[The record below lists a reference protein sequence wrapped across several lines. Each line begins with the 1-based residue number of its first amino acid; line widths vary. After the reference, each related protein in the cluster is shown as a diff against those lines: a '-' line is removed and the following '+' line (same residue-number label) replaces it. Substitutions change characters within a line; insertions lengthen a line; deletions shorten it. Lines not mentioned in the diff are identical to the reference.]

1 MDDLA
6 GGEAHAATLLYVFQ
20 NAHGKE
26 PFAFFAFRYATEI
39 LVEELLYRRYFLKL
53 FVVLR
58 HQALFVAV
66 EPVAFAAIEGVHGLG
81 VELFVMDGATHV
93 DRCGYFD
100 ADETTAARCVGE
112 QVFMVA
118 GADER
123 GVTAQFLHG
132 TGVRKTGV
140 DHGLLEDMFH
150 ARYQTICIETIV
162 TFAIIAMYM
171 PTLQLGQTI
180 N

>member
-66 EPVAFAAIEGVHGLG
+66 EPVAFAAIEEIHGLG
-81 VELFVMDGATHV
+81 IELFVMDGATHV
-93 DRCGYFD
+93 NR
-100 ADETTAARCVGE
+100 A
-112 QVFMVA
+112 
-118 GADER
+118 
-123 GVTAQFLHG
+123 VTSMQMKRRLPD
-132 TGVRKTGV
+132 VSVSRSLW
-140 DHGLLEDMFH
+140 LLVPMNE
-150 ARYQTICIETIV
+150 A
-162 TFAIIAMYM
+162 
-171 PTLQLGQTI
+171 
-180 N
+180 